1 MKYILLIILLLIL
14 AWFLIKSVD
23 VSVKEDK

>member
-1 MKYILLIILLLIL
+1 MKYILLTVLLLIL

>member
-1 MKYILLIILLLIL
+1 MKYVLLTILLLIL

-23 VSVKEDK
+23 VSVKEE

>member
-23 VSVKEDK
+23 VSMKEDK

>member
-1 MKYILLIILLLIL
+1 MKYVLLTILLLIL

-23 VSVKEDK
+23 VSVKEEK

>member
-1 MKYILLIILLLIL
+1 MNYIIGTILLIIL

>member
-1 MKYILLIILLLIL
+1 MKYILLTILLFIL

>member
-1 MKYILLIILLLIL
+1 MKYILLSVLLMIL